1 MTTRFDMF
9 MYPPAGTGNYY
20 DNLKSLGAFN
30 LRMSNASPIGHL
42 SATFKVPAVGNEP
55 RGGVPQIFTPYN
67 DLRIYDGAECC
78 WRGRLARAQFTVT
91 NEGRWWELTADGY
104 GAHLG
109 DPIVQTFNFRNLQSS
124 AAVSTLI
131 STYATAIDSTDI
143 TATSRT
149 FDNSADITLRGRS
162 LAGLIAFAAL
172 LGNSSDKD
180 QLWDVYAD
188 RLSAARVFRF
198 GPRPSS
204 AAYYVSSGAF
214 DEAQWGYDIQ
224 TAFNRVEG
232 DYNAGASFATTA
244 NDTAA
249 QTRWAVVKALVVQA
263 HSLVSST
270 DANNMVNVLLSKLAT
285 LRMDATH
292 LRAIGNANSILITD
306 SDRQR
311 VAPWF
316 VRAGYLMQ
324 LQDVLPGLQP
334 AGAADFNNLFL
345 VGRSEYDEDAQTW
358 TVTPEGFHLTMQRMF
373 AATQAYLGRMT
384 GEGF

>member
-9 MYPPAGTGNYY
+9 MYPPGGTGNYY

-162 LAGLIAFAAL
+162 LAGLIASAYDARLVAL
-172 LGNSSDKD
+172 H
-180 QLWDVYAD
+180 AE
-188 RLSAARVFRF
+188 RF
-198 GPRPSS
+198 DHVP
-204 AAYYVSSGAF
+204 
-214 DEAQWGYDIQ
+214 EAQVIRAEIVSPLADAVGLVDGY
-224 TAFNRVEG
+224 
-232 DYNAGASFATTA
+232 
-244 NDTAA
+244 
-249 QTRWAVVKALVVQA
+249 
-263 HSLVSST
+263 
-270 DANNMVNVLLSKLAT
+270 KLK
-285 LRMDATH
+285 M
-292 LRAIGNANSILITD
+292 
-306 SDRQR
+306 
-311 VAPWF
+311 
-316 VRAGYLMQ
+316 
-324 LQDVLPGLQP
+324 
-334 AGAADFNNLFL
+334 
-345 VGRSEYDEDAQTW
+345 
-358 TVTPEGFHLTMQRMF
+358 FHLETLPEVSTSKSLR
-373 AATQAYLGRMT
+373 
-384 GEGF
+384 